1 MPTSANNICWK
12 KKVKRISLSFIIL
25 KSYIYNNYSSHSN
38 YITIETIVAI
48 ITIVAIVAINYNNK
62 SQTIVTVKN
71 PLSQPQH
78 TCPSVCALSS
88 IRDQPNIPLK
98 MIRLTRATIGVV
110 P

>member
-1 MPTSANNICWK
+1 MAI
-12 KKVKRISLSFIIL
+12 VAIV
-25 KSYIYNNYSSHSN
+25 
-38 YITIETIVAI
+38 TIETIVAI
-48 ITIVAIVAINYNNK
+48 IAIVAINYNNK
-62 SQTIVTVKN
+62 SQIIVTVKN

>member
-1 MPTSANNICWK
+1 MA
-12 KKVKRISLSFIIL
+12 
-25 KSYIYNNYSSHSN
+25 
-38 YITIETIVAI
+38 IVAI
-48 ITIVAIVAINYNNK
+48 ETIVAIVAIVAIIAINHNNK
-62 SQTIVTVKN
+62 SQTTVTVKN

-98 MIRLTRATIGVV
+98 IIKLTRATIGVV